1 MVKNTISHQFI
12 QNPDVSKFYQQYR
25 VQRKKKNNT
34 HSRNVLWHFGQEKDL
49 LSYTNIMLSILKHNP
64 KLKLGNT

>member
-25 VQRKKKNNT
+25 VQRKKKII
-34 HSRNVLWHFGQEKDL
+34 H
-49 LSYTNIMLSILKHNP
+49 ILGMYYGTSDRK
-64 KLKLGNT
+64 KIFYRT